1 MELLELFVYFCLTSL
16 LTYSVYRIR
25 HFTSMLAQNKIFAN
39 EKLMLVHLL
48 SFTVITITATI
59 FGSIL
64 LSGVLE
70 EQYTGHSDTMDD
82 R

>member
-1 MELLELFVYFCLTSL
+1 
-16 LTYSVYRIR
+16 
-25 HFTSMLAQNKIFAN
+25 MLAQNKIFAN
-39 EKLMLVHLL
+39 EKLMLVHLI
-48 SFTVITITATI
+48 SFGVITMTATI